1 MTILY
6 SSLLKMISFE
16 FVAVTAIKNI
26 GTAYGLS
33 IISWQGDPCVPR
45 GFLWDG
51 LNCSDTEGSTPPR
64 ITSL

>member
-1 MTILY
+1 MIIVY
-6 SSLLKMISFE
+6 SNLLKMISLKFTA
-16 FVAVTAIKNI
+16 VAAIKNI

-51 LNCSDTEGSTPPR
+51 LNCSDTEASTPPR